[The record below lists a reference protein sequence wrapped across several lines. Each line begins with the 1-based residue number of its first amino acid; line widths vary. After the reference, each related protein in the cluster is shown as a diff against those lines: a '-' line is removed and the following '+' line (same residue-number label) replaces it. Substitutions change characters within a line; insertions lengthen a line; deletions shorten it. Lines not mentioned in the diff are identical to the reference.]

1 MKQLEA
7 SLCDEFAA
15 EAAQVAVDRKRAE
28 DKQAMEEQMKED
40 DARREREARMA
51 LALETMGPACLSCAR
66 CVDLDFGVHART
78 PDQMC
83 WKHLEQYTQLAG
95 GP

>member
-1 MKQLEA
+1 MSDLSLQL
-7 SLCDEFAA
+7 
-15 EAAQVAVDRKRAE
+15 QRAIG
-28 DKQAMEEQMKED
+28 QLPVSSYF
-40 DARREREARMA
+40 DATLFEREREALLA
-51 LALETMGPACLSCAR
+51 LALDTMEPACLSCAR
-66 CVDLDFGVHART
+66 CVDLDFGVQAQT